1 MTCEKCGW
9 MFKYYGNLTSHR
21 TLCGG
26 HSSKYHC
33 DIYQKEYSNKKSLKL
48 HRKKNHQD
56 DVC

>member
-1 MTCEKCGW
+1 MTCEKCE
-9 MFKYYGNLTSHR
+9 KKCNYYGNLASHR

-26 HSSKYHC
+26 HSSKYRC
-33 DIYQKEYSNKKSLKL
+33 DVCGKEYSNKKSLRL

>member
-9 MFKYYGNLTSHR
+9 TFNYYGNLTSHR

-26 HSSKYHC
+26 HSSKYCC
-33 DIYQKEYSNKKSLKL
+33 DICQKEYSNKKSLKL